1 MRKECL
7 SFLVPRD
14 GQVFVDA
21 TFGSGGHTA
30 AILMSAKC
38 KVYVLDRDPAAIEI
52 ANNSFNQ
59 PLYYTADDL
68 VLRYGAYRSHQNKLK
83 SPGKQVILFFETEL

>member
-1 MRKECL
+1 MLEECL
-7 SFLVPRD
+7 SFLAPRD

-38 KVYVLDRDPAAIEI
+38 KVYALDRDPAAIEI

-59 PLYYTADDL
+59 IVNQPLHYTAIII
-68 VLRYGAYRSHQNKLK
+68 RA
-83 SPGKQVILFFETEL
+83 